1 VPSPDTP
8 ADPAPDT
15 PDATP
20 DPAPAADAARTPDPA
35 TEVDEPTTA
44 PADPAPAN
52 PAPAEP
58 AAVGTATGAS
68 EAEDTPEGPP
78 AGAEPEAGEAAL
90 VDEPSLRAHLAETWR
105 TTPPLVRWGAVLVAA
120 VLVGWL
126 VVPPVIEATEG
137 PTEEERQEQAA
148 RDRAMWAAM
157 LRQSPTEIG
166 ADPIAGALGP
176 GDAERTD
183 DRYADYY
190 VHQADSVAFSV
201 LVTSDAFAPDVAV
214 RLPDGTTV
222 AASSLL
228 QTDSRAE
235 VEGLQGPG
243 RFEIVVTSRA
253 ARATGAYELAV
264 LPQGAADSVYVDGE
278 ARLDTLGG
286 GPRRAGRFERI
297 YGVSTDTDLPVLVRV
312 VSSAFRPRVE
322 LLGPNGRVRD
332 DSWSLERIAQGDS
345 LYGVVARYLPGW
357 EAPYRLLVSSEAEG
371 ATGPFALEA
380 VSVPIRDLAV
390 GEAGQRSVL
399 GDESWF
405 RDGRYLDTYRVR
417 IPKGQR
423 TTIRVESE
431 DFAPAFRVWR
441 VERQSR
447 ADVTEAM
454 NEPGASAVEY
464 EAELDEGEYFVE
476 VTSGGEDPDET
487 PEAPV
492 GGEYGLTARVE
503 RLEPADDDAGAGE
516 LPSGSRVFA
525 TEVRRT
531 GQSGG
536 STFEVGVTNVA
547 ISYPGDTRTR
557 VQLSVTVRSIDY
569 TGNWAPWESFARQAY
584 LVDDR
589 GRRYTV
595 SLAESQ
601 SPSGPTAE
609 PGTAR
614 RGTVVFYYPEP
625 LGGLERVVLVASIGE
640 RTLTLPIPVE

>member
-1 VPSPDTP
+1 MPSPDTP
-8 ADPAPDT
+8 ADPAPNADA

-20 DPAPAADAARTPDPA
+20 EPAPDADAPRT
-35 TEVDEPTTA
+35 
-44 PADPAPAN
+44 
-52 PAPAEP
+52 
-58 AAVGTATGAS
+58 
-68 EAEDTPEGPP
+68 
-78 AGAEPEAGEAAL
+78 PEAGPEADGPDASADD
-90 VDEPSLRAHLAETWR
+90 VDARETVAEANEHEAEAGAFEEEPSLRAHLAETWHS
-105 TTPPLVRWGAVLVAA
+105 TPPLVRWGAVALA
-120 VLVGWL
+120 VLVVGWL
-126 VVPPVIEATEG
+126 IVPRVIEATEG

-157 LRQSPTEIG
+157 LRQSPTEVG
-166 ADPIAGALGP
+166 ADPVAGSLGP

-190 VHQADSVAFSV
+190 VHQADSVGFSV

-235 VEGLQGPG
+235 IDGLQGPG
-243 RFEIVVTSRA
+243 RFEIVVTSRR

-264 LPQGAADSVYVDGE
+264 LPQHAADSVYVDGE

-297 YGVSTDTDLPVLVRV
+297 YGVSTDTDLPILVRV
-312 VSSAFRPRVE
+312 VSSAFRPRIE

-332 DSWSLERIAQGDS
+332 DSWSLEQIARGDS

-357 EAPYRLLVSSEAEG
+357 EAPYRLLVSSEG
-371 ATGPFALEA
+371 AGASGPFALEA
-380 VSVPIRDLAV
+380 ISVPIRDLAV

-399 GDESWF
+399 GDESWL

-417 IPKGQR
+417 VPKGQR
-423 TTIRVESE
+423 TTIRLESE
-431 DFAPAFRVWR
+431 AFAPAFRVWR
-441 VERQSR
+441 VQRQSR
-447 ADVTEAM
+447 TDVTEAM
-454 NEPGASAVEY
+454 NEAGAEAVEY
-464 EAELDEGEYFVE
+464 EAELDEGEYYIE
-476 VTSGGEDPDET
+476 VTSGGEDPDEV

-492 GGEYGLTARVE
+492 GGEYGLTALVE
-503 RLEPADDDAGAGE
+503 RLEPLEEEPSTGE
-516 LPSGSRVFA
+516 PPSGSRVFA

-531 GQSGG
+531 GESGG
-536 STFEVGVTNVA
+536 DTFEVGVTNVA
-547 ISYPGDTRTR
+547 ISYPGTRTR

-569 TGNWAPWESFARQAY
+569 TGNWAPWESFARQSY

-595 SLAESQ
+595 AVGESQ
-601 SPSGPTAE
+601 SPSGPRAE

-614 RGTVVFYYPEP
+614 RGTVVFYYPEAV
-625 LGGLERVVLVASIGE
+625 GGLERVVLVASIGE
-640 RTLTLPIPVE
+640 RTLTLPIPME